1 MYKVREKFLF
11 SFCQQNNEQGKK
23 QFETK
28 IKISSKVLKLDT
40 FW

>member
-28 IKISSKVLKLDT
+28 ISSKVLKLDT